1 MSVNEIVVEVS
12 VCVSST
18 IRGNEKLCTV
28 KVRGADRDELDL
40 NRPLGESA
48 LHGDRCSVSRN
59 RCVVRCRRGGMCDRA
74 AHASRASCKFR
85 LRGRC
90 LCRHEGSSFSC
101 RHVCQNRL
109 MVISG
114 SLALLKADGVRRT
127 GRKTVSKAVTV
138 IVADQLRLSVDHR
151 DCAFLTGCCA
161 CSAAVA
167 FFFIN
172 FYDRSFQF
180 KFPFQNV

>member
-1 MSVNEIVVEVS
+1 
-12 VCVSST
+12 
-18 IRGNEKLCTV
+18 
-28 KVRGADRDELDL
+28 
-40 NRPLGESA
+40 
-48 LHGDRCSVSRN
+48 
-59 RCVVRCRRGGMCDRA
+59 
-74 AHASRASCKFR
+74 
-85 LRGRC
+85 
-90 LCRHEGSSFSC
+90 
-101 RHVCQNRL
+101 

-138 IVADQLRLSVDHR
+138 IVADQLRLSADHR
-151 DCAFLTGCCA
+151 DCAFLTGRCA